1 MAHARQTDYKADPD
15 EALSQLNFIDP
26 GDLTQEEWLKITM
39 SAKSAGVALEDWDAW
54 NRRDP
59 ARYDEAANLRR
70 WESIDPSSPGG
81 VTEKTLYAM
90 ARDRGWRAGAPTRP
104 VRTPRRD
111 TQRREEFP
119 RLVLPEET
127 GGTVPSLSESA
138 KLDPAE
144 QLRRYMRALHSQ
156 ESYVLLYLKGRPN
169 TKNPSKP
176 TPSGEVLYRVG
187 DIIENAGKVLE
198 HVDRRA
204 GAWVTVNE
212 VDPEGFR
219 ERGRKADVA
228 ASWRYALLEAD
239 EAEDGSPLSLEAQ
252 AKMAT
257 RLRLPAVAAVWS
269 GSKSL
274 HLICRVDADGPE
286 QYRERVRYLIGVCR
300 ANGFS
305 VDPANKDALRLT
317 RLPGAT
323 RGDGQQTLI
332 GANHAAER
340 SFDGWQEFVNEH
352 AARERGDERRGWLVL
367 SDYIGDN
374 LPEPEPDLI
383 DGLLGYGEKSII
395 YGASKAGKSWLS
407 MHLAFALAGGT
418 RFLGHQVNRRPGTV
432 FYLNLEIKDDRLR
445 ERFDRIRRAGDWG
458 EGAADH
464 IRWLPKREALGIS
477 QTSEAAVSDL
487 LKQVKPGDFVIID
500 CLYMLLAGGDEN
512 AAMTMQPIVRDFDR
526 LIEEGA
532 CSGVWIVH
540 HQAKGASGG
549 KSVVDRG
556 AGSGVLSRYVD
567 NIFSLDYLDADEDD
581 EFVGQAEEKK
591 LFPRRLSY
599 VLRNVESDRQQIDFL
614 FGGPRIVPDTEE
626 RLSRFCVAGSPQ
638 ANGHHSSNA
647 NKERAEQDW
656 AAKAGLFREALGA
669 AEAEG
674 TTPNVEYVST
684 YYAAHR
690 QGAGLAR
697 ASAGTIANWLKPGFT
712 RFPFHLTGGLIT
724 PDEAGEP

>member
-1 MAHARQTDYKADPD
+1 MAFVSGATDPD
-15 EALSQLNFIDP
+15 EALSALNSIDP
-26 GDLTQEEWLKITM
+26 CDLTQEDWLKITM
-39 SAKSAGVALEDWDAW
+39 AAKSASVSLEGWDSW
-54 NRRDP
+54 CRQDP
-59 ARYDEAANLRR
+59 ARYDEAANRRR
-70 WESIDPSSPGG
+70 WDSIDPSSPGG
-81 VTEKTLYAM
+81 VTAKTLFSL
-90 ARDRGWRAGAPTRP
+90 ARERGWRAGAGTRP
-104 VRTPRRD
+104 VRTPRHNMPH
-111 TQRREEFP
+111 REEFP
-119 RLVLPEET
+119 LLVLPET

-144 QLRRYMRALHSQ
+144 QLRQYMRALHDQ
-156 ESYVLLYLKGRPN
+156 DSYVLLYLRGRPN
-169 TKNPSKP
+169 PKNPAKP
-176 TPSGEVLYRVG
+176 TPSGEKLWRVG
-187 DIIENAGKVLE
+187 DIIDRADEVLAR
-198 HVDRRA
+198 VDRNA

-212 VDPEGFR
+212 IDPDKHKQE
-219 ERGRKADVA
+219 GRKANAA
-228 ASWRYALLEAD
+228 ASWRYALIEAD
-239 EAEDGSPLSLEAQ
+239 EAGDGSPLSFEAQ
-252 AKMAT
+252 AEMAT

-269 GSKSL
+269 GGKSL
-274 HLICRVDADGPE
+274 HFVCRVDADGPE

-300 ANGFS
+300 ANGFP

-332 GANHAAER
+332 GANHAHER
-340 SFDGWQEFVNEH
+340 SFDGWKRFVDEH

-367 SDYIGDN
+367 SDYIGSN